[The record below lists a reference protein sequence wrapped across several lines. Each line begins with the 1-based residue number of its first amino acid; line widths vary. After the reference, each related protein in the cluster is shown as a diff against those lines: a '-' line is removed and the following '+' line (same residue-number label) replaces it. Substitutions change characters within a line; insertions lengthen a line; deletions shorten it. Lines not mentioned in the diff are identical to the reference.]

1 MRIGKCWVRGKDCG
15 LAFLYDLLN
24 MRIAPAERNARLEH
38 TKKYT
43 VYAEVLNCQLRFI
56 FSLIKSAETVGSHV
70 SLKELELFLQ
80 ENIKNEANKTFF
92 F

>member
-1 MRIGKCWVRGKDCG
+1 MLSSGEGLWAGISVWFVEYEDCTG
-15 LAFLYDLLN
+15 
-24 MRIAPAERNARLEH
+24 REEH
-38 TKKYT
+38 IKKYT

-92 F
+92 LLN